1 MLIKNAWYVASWAAD
16 VADKPLARTL
26 LDEPV
31 VLFRDREGRIAAI
44 EDRCCHRGFPLAH
57 GRIVGDAIQCGYHG
71 LEFDRTGRCVR
82 IPHQDL
88 VPANAVVRAY
98 PVVEQDDLIWIWMGE
113 AAQADPAR
121 IPSYPYHKLWPYKA
135 TTYRLECSYDLI
147 IDNLLD
153 LTHLAFVHSDT
164 VGGAPDEQVKPE
176 MKVTPRDTG
185 VHFIRWLRNS
195 VPPPTYVKAVGFKGR
210 VDRWQD
216 FDFVAPSAVLQFTG
230 ALDVGLGAYEE
241 GKRDGGFALRIF
253 HGMTPET
260 EHTSHYFWSAAHGYR
275 QDEPDVTEQLFR
287 DIETAFRQD
296 EFVLKEQYARVRAF
310 GDRTYIDVRAD
321 AARVQGRR
329 VLDRLMREEAAA
341 ATSAARPSGL
351 SVASG

>member
-16 VADKPLARTL
+16 VTDKPFARTF

-31 VLFRDREGRIAAI
+31 VLFRDSAGRIAAI
-44 EDRCCHRGFPLAH
+44 EDRCCHRGFPLVH
-57 GRIVGDAIQCGYHG
+57 GRVVGDVIQCGYHG

-82 IPHQDL
+82 IPHQDM
-88 VPANAVVRAY
+88 VPGNAVVRSY

-113 AAQADPAR
+113 ASQADPSG
-121 IPSYPYHKLWPYKA
+121 ITPYPWHKEWPYKA
-135 TTYRLECSYDLI
+135 STYHVECSYELI

-153 LTHLAFVHSDT
+153 LTHLAFVHSNT
-164 VGGAPDEQVKPE
+164 VGGAPDEQVKAE
-176 MKVTPRDTG
+176 MKVTPHEKG

-195 VPPPTYVKAVGFKGR
+195 VPPPTYVRAVGFKGR

-230 ALDVGLGAYEE
+230 ALDVGAGAYEK

-260 EHTSHYFWSAAHGYR
+260 EHTAHYFWSAAHGYR
-275 QDEPDVTEQLFR
+275 RDEPAVTAGIFQE
-287 DIETAFRQD
+287 IETAFRQD

-310 GDRTYIDVRAD
+310 PDRNLIDVRAD

-329 VLDRLMREEAAA
+329 VLDRLIRED
-341 ATSAARPSGL
+341 ATAARGANL
-351 SVASG
+351 AVASG